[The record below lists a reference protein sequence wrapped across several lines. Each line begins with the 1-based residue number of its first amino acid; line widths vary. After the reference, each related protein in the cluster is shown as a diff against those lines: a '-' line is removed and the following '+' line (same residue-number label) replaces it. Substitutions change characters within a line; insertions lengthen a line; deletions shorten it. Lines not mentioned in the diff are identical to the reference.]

1 MRRPS
6 TTPRTKPTLSEGQ
19 GLARLQKI
27 LAAAG
32 VGSRRQCEEVILE
45 GRVEVDRKVVSQ
57 LGAKADPFRQE
68 IRLDGNL
75 LAKPK
80 RVYYLVHKPPGV
92 LSTNRD
98 PAGRPRVVDLLAPRG
113 ERLFTVGRLD
123 MSSEGLILATN
134 DGELANLLTHPR
146 YGVEKTY
153 HVEVAGA
160 IDRAELARLEEGM
173 YLAEGFARVVGARIK
188 SRFKKSTLLE
198 ITLDEGR
205 NREIRRLLA
214 RTGHKVMR
222 LRRIALGPLRL
233 GEVPSGAYRP
243 LTGDEV
249 RALWATTTPAARRE
263 REKIQR
269 AQAANKAKATGAD
282 AGDENATGASPT
294 SGGPTTSGAKSAAS
308 AAGKGAKKQDERF
321 ARRGAKVGAR
331 RGSEAADVEET
342 EQFRLPRGAA
352 IGGDEPRRAVVIGGD
367 SSSFGPRASKPAARV
382 KPERR
387 SQVSRPPK
395 IGAATHPLDEPKD
408 DVLEKGTEPA
418 TRAVSDRSLGPTG
431 RKSRSRPGGV
441 GRPTGVGRRK
451 AAARGK
457 AGGRAKA
464 AGRAKHAA
472 PPKKAGRVK
481 RRGAGRGESA

>member
-6 TTPRTKPTLSEGQ
+6 LSPRTKPTASEGQ

-32 VGSRRQCEEVILE
+32 VGSRRQCEDVILE

-75 LAKPK
+75 LPKPK

-98 PAGRPRVVDLLAPRG
+98 PAGRPRVVDLLAPKG

-153 HVEVAGA
+153 HVEVAGT
-160 IDRAELARLEEGM
+160 IDRTELARLEEGM

-188 SRFKKSTLLE
+188 TRFKKSTLLE

-249 RALWATTTPAARRE
+249 RALWQTTTPAARRE
-263 REKIQR
+263 REKAQR
-269 AQAANKAKATGAD
+269 EQAARKAAASSGKARGDTNVDDSAAPHASVHGSSSANDRLTKQDRRSAGRSAKGGSRRVNASAGAD
-282 AGDENATGASPT
+282 ELP
-294 SGGPTTSGAKSAAS
+294 
-308 AAGKGAKKQDERF
+308 
-321 ARRGAKVGAR
+321 
-331 RGSEAADVEET
+331 
-342 EQFRLPRGAA
+342 QFRLPRGQA
-352 IGGDEPRRAVVIGGD
+352 IGSTPRRPVIIGGD
-367 SSSFGPRASKPAARV
+367 SSSFLPRAKPVERL
-382 KPERR
+382 KPERP
-387 SQVSRPPK
+387 SQISRPPK
-395 IGAATHPLDEPKD
+395 IGAATHPLDLPAD
-408 DVLEKGTEPA
+408 DADETGVASSKRPAKG
-418 TRAVSDRSLGPTG
+418 RARGA
-431 RKSRSRPGGV
+431 SRPS
-441 GRPTGVGRRK
+441 GVGRRK
-451 AAARGK
+451 AAARDK
-457 AGGRAKA
+457 ASGRAKI
-464 AGRAKHAA
+464 GRGAKHATA
-472 PPKKAGRVK
+472 PKKAGRVK
-481 RRGAGRGESA
+481 RRGAGRGELA

>member
-6 TTPRTKPTLSEGQ
+6 LSPRTKPTPSEGQ

-32 VGSRRQCEEVILE
+32 VGSRRQCEDVILE

-75 LAKPK
+75 LPKPK

-98 PAGRPRVVDLLAPRG
+98 PAGRPRVVDLLAPQG

-160 IDRAELARLEEGM
+160 IDRTELARLEEGM

-249 RALWATTTPAARRE
+249 RALWQTTTPAARRE
-263 REKIQR
+263 REEAQR
-269 AQAANKAKATGAD
+269 AQAASKAVAGNAAAKRIGRQCNGEAATARPP
-282 AGDENATGASPT
+282 NAATARPANGKETGRTVRP
-294 SGGPTTSGAKSAAS
+294 PRR
-308 AAGKGAKKQDERF
+308 ER
-321 ARRGAKVGAR
+321 GAR
-331 RGSEAADVEET
+331 RGSAAADAEEPV
-342 EQFRLPRGAA
+342 QFRLPRGRA
-352 IGGDEPRRAVVIGGD
+352 IGGDEPRRAVIIGGD
-367 SSSFGPRASKPAARV
+367 SSSFGPRRPKPAGRV
-382 KPERR
+382 KPEGHRKFRARRR
-387 SQVSRPPK
+387 SAPRRIHSICRRRMPRRPAPNRPS
-395 IGAATHPLDEPKD
+395 GRQSSDGLAR
-408 DVLEKGTEPA
+408 PA
-418 TRAVSDRSLGPTG
+418 
-431 RKSRSRPGGV
+431 KSRVRPGGV
-441 GRPTGVGRRK
+441 GRRTA

-457 AGGRAKA
+457 AGGRAKGG
-464 AGRAKHAA
+464 GRAKQAA

>member
-6 TTPRTKPTLSEGQ
+6 STPRTKPTPSEGQ

-68 IRLDGNL
+68 IRLDGAL

-249 RALWATTTPAARRE
+249 RALWQTTTPAARRE
-263 REKIQR
+263 REQIQR
-269 AQAANKAKATGAD
+269 AHAANKAKAAGNSTSTSATIDGD
-282 AGDENATGASPT
+282 ATPAT
-294 SGGPTTSGAKSAAS
+294 SGNG
-308 AAGKGAKKQDERF
+308 AAGEPAKKHDERS
-321 ARRGAKVGAR
+321 ARRGAKPAAR
-331 RGSEAADVEET
+331 RTSTAADTDEPV
-342 EQFRLPRGAA
+342 QFRLPRNREF
-352 IGGDEPRRAVVIGGD
+352 GGDEPRRPVIIGGD
-367 SSSFGPRASKPAARV
+367 SSSFGPRRSKPSGQV
-382 KPERR
+382 KPERP

-395 IGAATHPLDEPKD
+395 IGAATHPLDEPAE
-408 DVLEKGTEPA
+408 DVDATGAAPA
-418 TRAVSDRSLGPTG
+418 KRPAKERWTGSGG
-431 RKSRSRPGGV
+431 RKAGS
-441 GRPTGVGRRK
+441 RPTGVGRRK

-457 AGGRAKA
+457 AGGRVKA
-464 AGRAKHAA
+464 AGRAKHAP
-472 PPKKAGRVK
+472 PPKKTGRVK